1 MHTSIDLLR
10 TVLSQC
16 DSDIKA
22 AASAAL
28 DGAECEVIAADT
40 IKAVWRMR
48 QLAAYQLALL
58 LLQRDGRCY
67 YMKYCNTTLAFRAE
81 STSDDEQS
89 DEKEAEDLLS
99 RLGYKTRLSARA
111 FGYQSCSCR
120 YNISISSCRDL
131 PFRIMDDVLPSQLF
145 EALQSAFRSDSRYW
159 TELYSKVNNGND
171 SSWLEYSNHG
181 PTSTKRN
188 QFVSHNIELPP
199 MSARNCRATSSEV
212 PSSAGNPHPLLL
224 QAVQNAKSIIEQV
237 AIITKYKLTPY
248 FPELKDAQS
257 VEVWCHQR
265 PTDGSHQLHYDMDEI
280 RLRERRE
287 RLLAA
292 STAAAAQMQQKT
304 KRQKVDASD
313 THNQGKNDGIFCP
326 MVSCV
331 LTIYVPSCS
340 HACLDCGETSRAAP
354 TIVCNQSIL
363 NHNQTQANFQS
374 NDNMKG
380 WLCYPKPNRL
390 LAFEGSLL
398 HGVVPGIPELNGCV
412 HGSESDSAES
422 DDGYSNANNQPQRV
436 TFMMGFWANGV
447 RTQGE
452 LGPNM
457 PLPNINGK
465 HLSWTSEFTSIEIN
479 DLDELQSN
487 HSTDSTNTA
496 IEVNPLWKPIHH
508 DSSTFGEYAN
518 DDAMQF
524 SGRFFLRSD
533 CTSEIDDEVLHK
545 QSLIKY
551 KQ

>member
-1 MHTSIDLLR
+1 MSLMTESLLLEAQSLRLEGDMHTSIDLLR

-99 RLGYKTRLSARA
+99 RLGYKMRLTTRA
-111 FGYQSCSCR
+111 FGYPSCCCR
-120 YNISISSCRDL
+120 YNISISSFSDIPCRM
-131 PFRIMDDVLPSQLF
+131 MDDVLPSQLF
-145 EALQSAFRSDSRYW
+145 EALQSAFRPDSRYW
-159 TELYSKVNNGND
+159 TELYSKVNSDND
-171 SSWLEYSNHG
+171 SSWLDDRNRG

-199 MSARNCRATSSEV
+199 DD
-212 PSSAGNPHPLLL
+212 PHPLLL
-224 QAVQNAKSIIEQV
+224 QALQSAKSIIEQV
-237 AIITKYKLTPY
+237 AIITKYKLIPH

-257 VEVWCHQR
+257 VEVWCHRR
-265 PTDGSHQLHYDMDEI
+265 PIDGSHQLHYDMDEI
-280 RLRERRE
+280 RLQERRE

-292 STAAAAQMQQKT
+292 STAAATQMQQKT

-313 THNQGKNDGIFCP
+313 THNQGKNDGVFCP

-331 LTIYVPSCS
+331 LTIYVPSNS
-340 HACLDCGETSRAAP
+340 HTCLDCGETFRAAP

-363 NHNQTQANFQS
+363 NHNQTQASCQS
-374 NDNMKG
+374 NDHMTG

-422 DDGYSNANNQPQRV
+422 YDGYSNTNNQPQRV
-436 TFMMGFWANGV
+436 TLMMGFWADGV

-457 PLPNINGK
+457 PLPNINGN
-465 HLSWTSEFTSIEIN
+465 HLSWTSEFTPIKIK

-496 IEVNPLWKPIHH
+496 IEVNPLWKPIH
-508 DSSTFGEYAN
+508 SSTFGEYAN

-533 CTSEIDDEVLHK
+533 CTSEIDDEVLHTTTFD
-545 QSLIKY
+545 
-551 KQ
+551 